1 MAERNYAPV
10 HEVTMYQARCTHC
23 GRVET
28 DYGDYTA
35 MGDPHAPI
43 EQVTE
48 FWGWWEVVEWT
59 PDPNRAEVPN
69 ARVGETVELL
79 CPNCQECEVCGARA
93 YPLDSHL
100 VCEDHEDTFTN
111 TASSL
116 DACCVRHELRFR
128 LSGSVSYSSGP
139 LRRGRQLRHHP
150 SAEISLVR
158 RQIC

>member
-79 CPNCQECEVCGARA
+79 CPDCQECEVCGARA

-111 TASSL
+111 TANLSIP
-116 DACCVRHELRFR
+116 VR
-128 LSGSVSYSSGP
+128 P
-139 LRRGRQLRHHP
+139 T
-150 SAEISLVR
+150 
-158 RQIC
+158 

>member
-59 PDPNRAEVPN
+59 P
-69 ARVGETVELL
+69 ELL
-79 CPNCQECEVCGARA
+79 GE
-93 YPLDSHL
+93 
-100 VCEDHEDTFTN
+100 FM
-111 TASSL
+111 
-116 DACCVRHELRFR
+116 DAHRVL
-128 LSGSVSYSSGP
+128 G
-139 LRRGRQLRHHP
+139 RR
-150 SAEISLVR
+150 V
-158 RQIC
+158 